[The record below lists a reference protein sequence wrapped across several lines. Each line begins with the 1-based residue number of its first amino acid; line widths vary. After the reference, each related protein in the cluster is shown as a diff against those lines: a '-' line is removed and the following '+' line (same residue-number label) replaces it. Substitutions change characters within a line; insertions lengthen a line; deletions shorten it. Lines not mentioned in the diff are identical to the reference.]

1 MNRVGWFVSGV
12 VAGAALMFGSLKY
25 HFLYTKDGLKAVPK
39 LSATL
44 SETFLDVREFSGS
57 DWAEHKSVMAAVIQA
72 DESGLLQSAAID
84 SIRDG
89 VGRWVDG
96 IGGPRS
102 E

>member
-1 MNRVGWFVSGV
+1 MSRIGWFVSGV
-12 VAGAALMFGSLKY
+12 IAGAVLMFGSLKY

-44 SETFLDVREFSGS
+44 SETFLDVRDFSAS

-72 DESGLLQSAAID
+72 DESELLQSAAID
-84 SIRDG
+84 SLRDG
-89 VGRWVDG
+89 VGSWVDG
-96 IGGPRS
+96 IGGTRS